1 MCRKQFSSLLDR
13 VLIKSHTQTCQHF
26 MHYEC
31 AQKIE
36 CCPVCKLEKVSI
48 IARDDEARQQMDEM
62 NAKQNVDA
70 GNNTQIQTRAK
81 QYKALS

>member
-1 MCRKQFSSLLDR
+1 
-13 VLIKSHTQTCQHF
+13 

-31 AQKIE
+31 AQKID
-36 CCPVCKLEKVSI
+36 CCPVCKLEKVDI
-48 IARDDEARQQMDEM
+48 IARDDEARQQMEEM
-62 NAKQNVDA
+62 NQKQNVDA